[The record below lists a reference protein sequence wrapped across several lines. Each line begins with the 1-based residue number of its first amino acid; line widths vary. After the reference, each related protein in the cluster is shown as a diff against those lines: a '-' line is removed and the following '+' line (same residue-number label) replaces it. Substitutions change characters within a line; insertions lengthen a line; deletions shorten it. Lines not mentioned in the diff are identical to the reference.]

1 MGALLVSVIEL
12 LLHKID
18 AGWTFFLLGGV
29 CFISV
34 PLIWLAVRIGPPCR
48 AGRRVCQAASQN

>member
-1 MGALLVSVIEL
+1 MGALLVSVIDL
-12 LLHKID
+12 LLHKIG
-18 AGWTFFLLGGV
+18 AGWTFVLLGGV

-48 AGRRVCQAASQN
+48 AGRRLHQTAP